1 MLPWEHSGQF
11 TAVPGW
17 SLSGK
22 KPAIFACKLLCVFS
36 PANCKKKKT
45 KDFFAHEAKTIKNSI
60 TYHEI
65 EYLGQ
70 IDEPRAWMLLLV
82 TSAGRWLAGLV
93 TSSLVL
99 VSCTTTKSPFCFW
112 KKMQQI
118 KWLLSRIGGKLR
130 YFYNKHKLCH
140 LGAQDLDAD
149 DAELSQES
157 RTECRTRSTQDRL
170 DFSECVQCFTDKI

>member
-22 KPAIFACKLLCVFS
+22 NPPYSLANYCVCL
-36 PANCKKKKT
+36 AVQIAKKKT
-45 KDFFAHEAKTIKNSI
+45 EGFFAHEAKSIKNSI

-118 KWLLSRIGGKLR
+118 KWLLTRIGGKLR
-130 YFYNKHKLCH
+130 YFYNKTSSVI
-140 LGAQDLDAD
+140 LGL
-149 DAELSQES
+149 
-157 RTECRTRSTQDRL
+157 
-170 DFSECVQCFTDKI
+170 KI